1 MSKKQLLLV
10 DGHALLYRAYHA
22 FPPLTSPAGQP
33 TGAVFGFWRILTTLL
48 KDRQPSHLGVAFD
61 VKDETTFRKEQFPA
75 YKATRSA
82 MPDDL
87 AAQITLAHELVE
99 LLDCP
104 IYAKE
109 RWEADDMLGTI
120 AKQAEAEG
128 FEVLILSPDR
138 DLWQL
143 ATEHIHLVVPGLQGK
158 RELEVA
164 ANDVPTHLGITVEQV
179 TEYKGLRGDP
189 SDNLPGVPGVGE
201 VTAKDILSRFANL
214 EALYAALDAG
224 NAGLKPAVTQKLISA
239 KADAFLSRELAT
251 IRTDAPATFNAE
263 RSRIEVAQPEKLAGR
278 FAELGFKSL
287 LRDLP
292 KATALGTQVAAI
304 FEEAEELPT
313 AHIDAPS
320 YRTDEALAPI
330 LREMEAYGVKID
342 RAYLKELETTYAE
355 EIATLV
361 EQLSEAAG
369 QPFNPD
375 SPTQVSHILY
385 EVLGAPTAGVKKTQ
399 RGYTTDADSLEKL
412 SHIPLAGL
420 LLKYREVTKLLSTY
434 IKPLQEVADEH
445 DRIHTSYA
453 PDTATGRISSR
464 NPNLQ
469 NIPVRTER
477 GQAVRRA
484 FIASPGHQLVAADYS
499 QIELRVAADLSADP
513 GLIAA
518 FKEHADFHEATA
530 QRMGVDRR
538 TAKVINFS
546 ILYGK
551 GAFGLSQDLGISVPE
566 AKQYLETYFATFP
579 KLRSYLDEQIRLA
592 STQGYVETK
601 FGRRRSFPELAG
613 NAPYIRKE
621 AAKREA
627 MNLPIQGT
635 AADIMKLAMVALAPG
650 LKNLPGVQ
658 LMLTV
663 HDELVLDVPDAQ
675 VTAASTL
682 LKEVMES
689 AVQLAVPVEVDVK
702 LGSNW
707 RDLVK
712 QEIHR
717 P

>member
-22 FPPLTSPAGQP
+22 FPPLTSPSGEP

-87 AAQITLAHELVE
+87 AAQIELAHELVT

-120 AKQAEAEG
+120 AKQAESEG

-143 ATEHIHLVVPGLQGK
+143 ATDHIHLIVPGLQGK
-158 RELEVA
+158 RELEIA
-164 ANDVPTHLGITVEQV
+164 ASDVPAHLGISVKQV
-179 TEYKGLRGDP
+179 VEYKGLRGDP

-201 VTAKDILSRFANL
+201 VTAKEILSRFANL
-214 EALYAALDAG
+214 EELYEALESG
-224 NAGLKPAVTQKLISA
+224 TAGLKPAVTAKLIAA
-239 KADAFLSRELAT
+239 KEDAYLSRELAT
-251 IRTDAPATFNAE
+251 IRTDAPATFDAA
-263 RSRIEVAQPEKLAGR
+263 RSRLEVAQPDQLAAR

-292 KATALGTQVAAI
+292 KATALGAQVAAV
-304 FEEAEELPT
+304 FEEAEEAPT
-313 AHIDAPS
+313 AHRDAPS
-320 YRTDEALAPI
+320 YRTDELLAPI
-330 LREMEAYGVKID
+330 LREMEHYGVMID
-342 RAYLKELETTYAE
+342 RSYLQGLEHTYAE
-355 EIATLV
+355 EIADLV
-361 EQLSEAAG
+361 DELNKTAG

-399 RGYTTDADSLEKL
+399 RGYTTDADALEKL
-412 SHIPLAGL
+412 AHIPLAGL

-434 IKPLQEVADEH
+434 IKPLQEVADAE

-484 FIASPGHQLVAADYS
+484 FIASPGNQLVAADYS

-530 QRMGVDRR
+530 RRMGVDRR

-566 AKQYLETYFATFP
+566 AKRYLETYFATFP
-579 KLRSYLDEQIRLA
+579 KLRVYLDEQIHLA
-592 STQGYVETK
+592 STQGFVETK
-601 FGRRRSFPELAG
+601 FGRRRSFPELMG
-613 NAPYIRKE
+613 SAPYMRKE

-635 AADIMKLAMVALAPG
+635 AADIMKLAMVALAPR
-650 LKNLPGVQ
+650 LAELPGTH
-658 LMLTV
+658 LILTV
-663 HDELVLDVPDAQ
+663 HDELVLDVPEAQ
-675 VTAASTL
+675 VARAAKL
-682 LKEVMES
+682 LQEVMES
-689 AVQLAVPVEVDVK
+689 AVTLSVPVEVEVK
-702 LGSNW
+702 VGSNW
-707 RDLVK
+707 RDLSAV
-712 QEIHR
+712 QPGE
-717 P
+717 

>member
-22 FPPLTSPAGQP
+22 FPPLTSPSGEP

-75 YKATRSA
+75 YKATRSP

-87 AAQITLAHELVE
+87 AAQIELAHELVT

-109 RWEADDMLGTI
+109 RWEADDLLGTI
-120 AKQAEAEG
+120 AKQAESEG

-143 ATEHIHLVVPGLQGK
+143 ATEHIHLIVPGLQGK
-158 RELEVA
+158 RELEIAVD
-164 ANDVPTHLGITVEQV
+164 DVPAHLGISAGQV
-179 TEYKGLRGDP
+179 VEYKGLRGDP

-201 VTAKDILSRFANL
+201 VTAKEILSRFANL
-214 EALYAALDAG
+214 EELYEALEAG
-224 NAGLKPAVTQKLISA
+224 TAGLKPAVTAKLIAA
-239 KADAFLSRELAT
+239 KEDAYLSRELAT
-251 IRTDAPATFNAE
+251 IRTDAPATFDAA
-263 RSRIEVAQPEKLAGR
+263 RSRLEVAHPDQLAAR
-278 FAELGFKSL
+278 FADLGFKSL

-292 KATALGTQVAAI
+292 KATALGAQVAAV
-304 FEEAEELPT
+304 FEEAGEAPT
-313 AHIDAPS
+313 VQVDAPS

-330 LREMEAYGVKID
+330 LREMEHYGVMID
-342 RAYLKELETTYAE
+342 RSYLQGLERTYAE
-355 EIATLV
+355 EIADLAD
-361 EQLSEAAG
+361 ELNKAAG

-399 RGYTTDADSLEKL
+399 RGYTTDADALEKL
-412 SHIPLAGL
+412 SHIPLAGR

-434 IKPLQEVADEH
+434 IKPLQEAADAQ

-530 QRMGVDRR
+530 RRMGVDRR

-579 KLRSYLDEQIRLA
+579 KLRAYLDEQVHLA
-592 STQGYVETK
+592 TTQGFVETK
-601 FGRRRSFPELAG
+601 FGRRRSFPELMG
-613 NAPYIRKE
+613 NAPYVRKE

-635 AADIMKLAMVALAPG
+635 AADIMKLAMVALAPR
-650 LKNLPGVQ
+650 LTQVPGAH

-663 HDELVLDVPDAQ
+663 HDELVLDVPEVQ
-675 VTAASTL
+675 VATTAKL
-682 LKEVMES
+682 LQEVMES
-689 AVQLAVPVEVDVK
+689 AVTLSVPVEVEVK

-707 RDLVK
+707 RDLSPV
-712 QEIHR
+712 QPGE
-717 P
+717 